1 MFNQIQINGLFVNL
15 IIYII
20 LITPSLITCFFKKAF
35 SSRKYFNNILI
46 INIIITI
53 FLSLIFYLFY
63 ESILNFLPFNQGV
76 INYAIY
82 AGKIIFI
89 SSSLY
94 PLKYLIPVYFFNNKN
109 KKASILLAFA
119 KIIDTFICMFL
130 GYLLF
135 NTKGILFGIPFADII
150 YYLSYLY
157 LYLKVFR

>member
-1 MFNQIQINGLFVNL
+1 MFNQIQINGLFINL

-35 SSRKYFNNILI
+35 STRKNFNNILI

-63 ESILNFLPFNQGV
+63 ESILNSLPFDQGV
-76 INYAIY
+76 LNYAIY

>member
-1 MFNQIQINGLFVNL
+1 MFNQIQINGLFINL

-20 LITPSLITCFFKKAF
+20 LITPSLIICFLKKAF
-35 SSRKYFNNILI
+35 STRKNFNNILI

-63 ESILNFLPFNQGV
+63 ESILNSLPLDQGV

-150 YYLSYLY
+150 YYLAYLY

>member
-1 MFNQIQINGLFVNL
+1 MFNQIQINGLFINL

-20 LITPSLITCFFKKAF
+20 LIAPSLIICFFKKAF
-35 SSRKYFNNILI
+35 STRKNFNNILI

-63 ESILNFLPFNQGV
+63 ESILNSLPLDQGV

-109 KKASILLAFA
+109 KKASIVLAIA

-150 YYLSYLY
+150 YYLAYIY

>member
-1 MFNQIQINGLFVNL
+1 MFNQIQVQGLFINL

-20 LITPSLITCFFKKAF
+20 LIAPSLITCFFKKYF
-35 SSRKYFNNILI
+35 LDRKNFNNILI

-53 FLSLIFYLFY
+53 ILSLIFYLFY
-63 ESILNFLPFNQGV
+63 ESILNLLPCDQGA

-82 AGKIIFI
+82 TGKIIFI

-109 KKASILLAFA
+109 KKASIVLAIA

-150 YYLSYLY
+150 YYLAYIY